1 MSLDTTTDNEDIDD
15 LDDGS
20 AADDTSSTTTTP
32 PPANDDLRAAMTELA
47 GIVKGQVAPKK
58 EEKEPELTQEQK
70 DEFWAVYNPEK
81 KDPKFLDKFFRL
93 TEDMTPEQKAEFKA
107 LFADLQQGLVKQ
119 SVVGARNLMQIE
131 LAKLREEF
139 APAQEYISEAR
150 AERTRGRFFEKYE
163 TLKDPRYAKIIAIT
177 AKDLSSREFAN
188 EAEYFK
194 ALAEGAAETIAG
206 VEPTFALG
214 AAKTK
219 QTPGTTPR
227 LPRTSVGGTGGAGG
241 GKQAALSVKGDA
253 TDDFLED

>member
-1 MSLDTTTDNEDIDD
+1 MSLDTTTEDNG
-15 LDDGS
+15 LDELDEPEVHE
-20 AADDTSSTTTTP
+20 TPETEKTP
-32 PPANDDLRAAMTELA
+32 PTDDLRAAMTELA

-58 EEKEPELTQEQK
+58 DDAPAELTQEQK
-70 DEFWAVYNPEK
+70 DELWAVYNPEK

-93 TEDMTPEQKAEFKA
+93 TEDMTPEQKAEFKT

-150 AERTRGRFFEKYE
+150 AERTRGRFFDKYE
-163 TLKDPRYAKIIAIT
+163 SLKDPRYAKIIAIT
-177 AKDLSSREFAN
+177 AKDLSSREFKD
-188 EAEYFK
+188 EGEYFK

-241 GKQAALSVKGDA
+241 GKQVALSVKGDA

>member
-1 MSLDTTTDNEDIDD
+1 MSLDTTTENDD
-15 LDDGS
+15 LDELDEPEVPE
-20 AADDTSSTTTTP
+20 TP
-32 PPANDDLRAAMTELA
+32 ETPEKPPTDDLRAAMTELA

-58 EEKEPELTQEQK
+58 DDAPAELTQEQK
-70 DEFWAVYNPEK
+70 DELWAVYNPEK

-150 AERTRGRFFEKYE
+150 AERTRGRFFDKYE
-163 TLKDPRYAKIIAIT
+163 SLKDPRYAKIIAIT
-177 AKDLSSREFAN
+177 AKDLSSREFKD
-188 EAEYFK
+188 EGEYFK

-214 AAKTK
+214 AVKTK

>member
-1 MSLDTTTDNEDIDD
+1 MNTDTTTDNDLDD
-15 LDDGS
+15 LDEPEVPETPE
-20 AADDTSSTTTTP
+20 TSSTP
-32 PPANDDLRAAMTELA
+32 PTDDLRAAMTELA
-47 GIVKGQVAPKK
+47 GIVKGQVTPKDTAPA
-58 EEKEPELTQEQK
+58 ELTQDQR
-70 DEFWAVYNPEK
+70 DELWAVYNPEK

-93 TEDMTPEQKAEFKA
+93 TEDMTPEQKAEFKT

-131 LAKLREEF
+131 LSKLREEF
-139 APAQEYISEAR
+139 DPAQEYISEAR
-150 AERTRGRFFEKYE
+150 AERTRGRFFDKYE
-163 TLKDPRYAKIIAIT
+163 TLKDSRYAKIIAIT

-188 EAEYFK
+188 EGAYFK

-241 GKQAALSVKGDA
+241 GKQAALSIKGDA

>member
-1 MSLDTTTDNEDIDD
+1 MSLDTTTENDG
-15 LDDGS
+15 LDELDEPEVPE
-20 AADDTSSTTTTP
+20 TP
-32 PPANDDLRAAMTELA
+32 ETPEKPPTDDLRAAMTELA

-58 EEKEPELTQEQK
+58 DDAPAELTQEQK
-70 DEFWAVYNPEK
+70 DELWAVYNPEK

-150 AERTRGRFFEKYE
+150 AERTRGRFFDKYE
-163 TLKDPRYAKIIAIT
+163 SLKDPRYAKIIAIT
-177 AKDLSSREFAN
+177 AKDLSSREFKD
-188 EAEYFK
+188 EGEYFK

-214 AAKTK
+214 AVKTK

>member
-1 MSLDTTTDNEDIDD
+1 MSTEATTDND
-15 LDDGS
+15 LDELDEPQVPE
-20 AADDTSSTTTTP
+20 TP
-32 PPANDDLRAAMTELA
+32 ETPETPKNDDLRAAMTELA
-47 GIVKGQVAPKK
+47 GIVKGQVKPPEAP
-58 EEKEPELTQEQK
+58 KEPELTQEQK

-139 APAQEYISEAR
+139 APGQEYISEAR

-163 TLKDPRYAKIIAIT
+163 SLKDPRYAKIIAIT
-177 AKDLSSREFAN
+177 AKDLSSREFKD

>member
-1 MSLDTTTDNEDIDD
+1 MSLDTTTEDNG
-15 LDDGS
+15 LDELDEPEVHE
-20 AADDTSSTTTTP
+20 TP
-32 PPANDDLRAAMTELA
+32 ETPEKPPTDDLRAAMTELA
-47 GIVKGQVAPKK
+47 GIVKGTVQKPV
-58 EEKEPELTQEQK
+58 EQKEPELTQEQK
-70 DEFWAVYNPEK
+70 DELWAVYNPEK

-163 TLKDPRYAKIIAIT
+163 SLKDPRYAKIIAIT
-177 AKDLSSREFAN
+177 AKDLSSREFKD
-188 EAEYFK
+188 EGEYFK

-214 AAKTK
+214 AVKTK

>member
-1 MSLDTTTDNEDIDD
+1 MSLDTTTEDNG
-15 LDDGS
+15 LDELDEPEVHE
-20 AADDTSSTTTTP
+20 TPETEKTP
-32 PPANDDLRAAMTELA
+32 PTDDLRAAMTELA

-58 EEKEPELTQEQK
+58 DDAPAELTQEQK
-70 DEFWAVYNPEK
+70 DELWAVYNPEK

-150 AERTRGRFFEKYE
+150 AERTRGRFFDKYE

-177 AKDLSSREFAN
+177 AKDLSSREFKD
-188 EAEYFK
+188 EGEYFK